1 MATAVYTQSQTISLE
16 LEVQNSSSHITL
28 EGSQISASE
37 QESEIRDA
45 EDLSR
50 VRAFILVATLTGI
63 TFVGSM
69 SGGLLTV
76 CLPGIAKDLNLPDNL
91 LLWPSSVYSLANGCC
106 LLLAGS
112 LADFLGNRSINLV
125 GCFLLAGFILACG
138 VAETGIQLIMF
149 RTCQGIATS
158 MCLPTAFSILTDS
171 MSTGKRRNIGFACLG
186 LGQPLGFS
194 VGLVLGGIFQDSSL
208 GWRFGYYLCAGA
220 TFILTIVNFFKLP
233 ADRPRECFSLSRL
246 RTEIDW
252 VGIVLS
258 SSCLGIV
265 SYVFS
270 WVKPLTTEFLKS
282 QAYKLQKHHRSPE
295 EYPKRLKYRFAFS
308 SGCNDPIIL
317 GLDGVA
323 RKVRKTSIDSQF
335 VVEESSL
342 YHDMCNGFLLMGCPE
357 WHGNHFE
364 SFAALRFLP
373 NVIIGI
379 IINIGTGLLIHRLR
393 ANYIVLVTSILSAG
407 SPLLMALIDPKWSW
421 WYDIFW
427 VMLLGPVSADAIFTV
442 ANLIIADSFSPKTQG
457 LAGAVF
463 NTVAQFGT
471 SIGLSVFAIIS
482 ASVTDGSHYKNKS
495 SPAALMVG
503 YRAVFWACFGLL
515 LAATG
520 ISAWGLRR
528 VGKVGIKRE

>member
-1 MATAVYTQSQTISLE
+1 MATAVYTQSQTMSLE
-16 LEVQNSSSHITL
+16 LEVHDTSSRITL
-28 EGSQISASE
+28 QGSQMSASD

-45 EDLSR
+45 EELSR
-50 VRAFILVATLTGI
+50 VRAFILVATLSGI

-91 LLWPSSVYSLANGCC
+91 LLCLANGCC

-149 RTCQGIATS
+149 RTLQGIATS

-194 VGLVLGGIFQDSSL
+194 VGLVLGGIFQDSTL

-220 TFILTIVNFFKLP
+220 TFLLTIVNYFKLP
-233 ADRPRECFSLSRL
+233 TDRPRECFSFSRL

-258 SSCLGIV
+258 SACLGII

-270 WVKPLTTEFLKS
+270 NITDHPKSIRNASNIALLSVAAAMIPSFWAWMEWREKSGRPALIPNSLWKNRAFTTICVMVFFSWAVLNGMETILSLFFQEVQGLS
-282 QAYKLQKHHRSPE
+282 ALQ
-295 EYPKRLKYRFAFS
+295 
-308 SGCNDPIIL
+308 
-317 GLDGVA
+317 
-323 RKVRKTSIDSQF
+323 
-335 VVEESSL
+335 
-342 YHDMCNGFLLMGCPE
+342 
-357 WHGNHFE
+357 
-364 SFAALRFLP
+364 AALRFLP
-373 NVIIGI
+373 NVIIGM
-379 IINIGTGLLIHRLR
+379 IINLGTGLLIHRVR
-393 ANYIVLVTSILSAG
+393 ANYLVLVTSVLSAG

-427 VMLLGPVSADAIFTV
+427 VMLLGPVSADV

-482 ASVTDGSHYKNKS
+482 AGVTDGSHYKNKS
-495 SPAALMVG
+495 SPDALMVG

-515 LAATG
+515 LAATA